1 MPTERRSG
9 SEARMRA
16 RLRELLADREALE
29 EELGTSSVYDITSMM
44 CVLRE
49 ERDALREHVQ
59 QLEAEQRAVAPP
71 DDAAADD
78 EPHCATPEI
87 APQDTEAPVHATSD
101 EAASDEAASDEA
113 ASDKAASDEGVG
125 EGSSEEE
132 ASDEAVSDGEA
143 STRSIAQALLG
154 DVQLEQQ
161 WRDVV
166 ADWREDAPSE
176 ARAAVAWVRDLRDE
190 LLDSVDTIDDPLEL
204 EEALAMQHIQ
214 FKSTWIMLNT
224 KLQYQMMRH
233 GTPNFTDF
241 HRASL
246 VTSLI
251 AKLEEIMPGE
261 EVQQIESFLSD
272 PVNRQKR
279 R

>member
-1 MPTERRSG
+1 M
-9 SEARMRA
+9 
-16 RLRELLADREALE
+16 
-29 EELGTSSVYDITSMM
+29 
-44 CVLRE
+44 
-49 ERDALREHVQ
+49 
-59 QLEAEQRAVAPP
+59 
-71 DDAAADD
+71 
-78 EPHCATPEI
+78 
-87 APQDTEAPVHATSD
+87 
-101 EAASDEAASDEA
+101 
-113 ASDKAASDEGVG
+113 
-125 EGSSEEE
+125 
-132 ASDEAVSDGEA
+132 
-143 STRSIAQALLG
+143 
-154 DVQLEQQ
+154 
-161 WRDVV
+161 

-272 PVNRQKR
+272 PVNRQKKR
-279 R
+279 